1 MVRSQKQRWHYAST
15 YNRYFKIL
23 SILFYAEV
31 LEVKGKKV
39 SLCSDAALEGKKVT
53 VAVTANEAE
62 G

>member
-1 MVRSQKQRWHYAST
+1 MTLCLHKQ
-15 YNRYFKIL
+15 FLKFP

-31 LEVKGKKV
+31 LEVLEKV

-53 VAVTANEAE
+53 VAVTGNEAE